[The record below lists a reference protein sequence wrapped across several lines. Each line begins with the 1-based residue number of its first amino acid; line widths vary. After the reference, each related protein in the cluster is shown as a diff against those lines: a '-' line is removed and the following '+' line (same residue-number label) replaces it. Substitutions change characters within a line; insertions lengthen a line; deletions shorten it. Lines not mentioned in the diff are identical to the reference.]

1 MPTSSK
7 IFKGY
12 RALGFVSN
20 HVPLLVRYIHKR
32 KENLI
37 ITCVGKSFHTY
48 ACSRLQ
54 LLSVSEPHEA
64 DIEVM
69 AADRALVYTAV
80 RRTVRAWRRGT
91 ELVHTYPEHSQPVHL
106 LLPFGPHLITVDMD
120 STLRVWDINSEELY
134 TELSFSNAS
143 FRVTCLA
150 HPSTYLNKVL
160 LGSEQ
165 GSLEL
170 WNLRTSRRVH
180 TFTGWG
186 AAVTALE
193 QAPAVDVM
201 AVGLASGEMILHNLR
216 FDETLMRFQQEW
228 GPVTSLAFRT
238 DGQPVMISGSTQGHV
253 ALWDLEERKLLGQ
266 MWEAHQGS
274 VTGMAALPSEPLL
287 VTSSPDNS
295 LKVWIFDMPD
305 GGGRLLRARGGHSA
319 PSTFIRFYDERGN
332 ILSAGQDSTIRV
344 FSSENDAVSR
354 SFGQASY
361 NRKLSKKRRAG
372 VHDTLTMPPV
382 VSLAAS
388 TVREKEWDNI
398 AAVHR
403 GVAQVTTWS
412 FDKQRMGEHRLLPD
426 RLEGRAGRAAAATCA
441 DITACGNFVVIGYST
456 GHVDRFNIQSGLA
469 RGSYG
474 DPGHEGAV
482 RGVATTG
489 LVHQVLSAGADS
501 QLKFWRLKT
510 GQLLHSLTLDA
521 PAARMV
527 LHRESSL
534 AAVALDDFSA
544 CVVDADGRRVVRRF
558 AGHGGPLT
566 DLCLSPDGAWLLTAG
581 MDCCVRVWSLPQAA
595 LVDVLRTD
603 TAPTSVTLGPA
614 GRLLATTHVDD
625 TGVYLWANRTL
636 FDYVSLPPLPADYV
650 PSVAPAPGS
659 APDDG
664 VVLTAAD
671 GEEEEEEVKV
681 DVEEEYACPQ
691 QLADQLVTLS
701 LLPESRW
708 AHLLNVD
715 AILKRNKPKEAPK
728 APKSAPFFLPTVS
741 GLETKFD
748 LSDAAAAEGAADSE
762 RILHLGALA
771 PVTELGR
778 LLLKAETGDDEHY
791 DAVMTLLKTFG
802 PWQLDSE
809 LRQLAPA
816 PGSSPKLL
824 RLFLV
829 TLHHQLDSCRDFE
842 LAQAYLGLFLK
853 LHGPAISESLELRNL
868 VDKLSTSQAAAWERL
883 QGRINSALCLVSFL
897 RSSTIS

>member
-1 MPTSSK
+1 MLSVMELNLPSYHLVIITMPTSSK

-48 ACSRLQ
+48 GFNKLS
-54 LLSVSEPHEA
+54 LLSVSEPHEG

-69 AADRALVYTAV
+69 AADRTLVYTAV
-80 RRTVRAWRRGT
+80 GCTVRGWRRGT
-91 ELVHTYPEHSQPVHL
+91 ELVHTYADHKQPVHL
-106 LLPFGPHLITVDMD
+106 MLPFGPHLLTVDTD
-120 STLRVWDINSEELY
+120 STLRMWDINAEELY
-134 TELSFSNAS
+134 TELTFSNGS
-143 FRVTCLA
+143 FRITSLL

-165 GSLEL
+165 GALQL

-180 TFTGWG
+180 TFAGWG

-193 QAPAVDVM
+193 QAPAVDVA
-201 AVGLASGEMILHNLR
+201 AVGLASGDVILHNLR

-238 DGQPVMISGSTQGHV
+238 DGQPVMVSGSTQGHV

-266 MWEAHQGS
+266 MWEAHNGA

-287 VTSSPDNS
+287 VTSSADNT

-305 GGGRLLRARGGHSA
+305 GGGRLLRMRGGHSA
-319 PSTFIRFYDERGN
+319 PSSFIRFYDERGN

-372 VHDTLTMPPV
+372 VHDTLKMPPV
-382 VSLAAS
+382 VALASA

-403 GVAQVTTWS
+403 GLSQVTTWS
-412 FDKQRMGEHRLLPD
+412 FDRQRMGDHRLQPS
-426 RLEGRAGRAAAATCA
+426 RPERPAARAAASCV
-441 DITACGNFVVIGYST
+441 DVTACGNFVLIGYET
-456 GHVDRFNIQSGLA
+456 GHVDRYNIQSGLP

-474 DPGHEGAV
+474 DPGHEGSV
-482 RGVATTG
+482 RGVASTA
-489 LVHQVLSAGADS
+489 LVHQVMSAGADS
-501 QLKFWRLKT
+501 RLRFWRLKT
-510 GQLLHSLTLDA
+510 GQLLHTLGLDA
-521 PAARMV
+521 PAARLV

-558 AGHGGPLT
+558 AGHAGPLT
-566 DLCLSPDGAWLLTAG
+566 DLCLSPDARWLLTAG
-581 MDCCVRVWSLPQAA
+581 MDCCVRVWNLPQAA
-595 LVDVLRTD
+595 LVDVLRTA
-603 TAPTSVTLGPA
+603 TAPTSLSLGPA

-625 TGVYLWANRTL
+625 AGVYLWANRTL
-636 FDYVSLPPLPADYV
+636 FDWVSLPPLPADYL
-650 PSVAPAPGS
+650 PAVAAAPGS

-664 VVLTAAD
+664 LLLTAEEAQQEPEKTEEA
-671 GEEEEEEVKV
+671 EEEFQSG
-681 DVEEEYACPQ
+681 A

-708 AHLLNVD
+708 AHLLSVD
-715 AILKRNKPKEAPK
+715 AIRKRNKPKEPPK
-728 APKSAPFFLPTVS
+728 VPKSAPFFLPTVA
-741 GLETKFD
+741 GLAPKFD
-748 LSDAAAAEGAADSE
+748 LSAEPTDGADDSA

-771 PVTELGR
+771 PITELGR
-778 LLLKAETGDDEHY
+778 LLLKAETGEPEHY
-791 DAVMTLLKTFG
+791 DAVMDLLKG
-802 PWQLDSE
+802 MSPWQLDSE

-816 PGSSPKLL
+816 PGGSTKLL

-829 TLHHQLDSCRDFE
+829 TVQRQLDTARDFE
-842 LAQAYLGLFLK
+842 LAQAYLGL
-853 LHGPAISESLELRNL
+853 SSRR
-868 VDKLSTSQAAAWERL
+868 RL
-883 QGRINSALCLVSFL
+883 
-897 RSSTIS
+897 